1 MSFRITGLPID
12 LFRPLFGLS
21 DEALAAHGVLRH
33 RVETKPGAPCRVT
46 LTDAEPGESVLLL
59 NHEHQSAS
67 TPYRASHAIFV
78 REAALETQVLGDEL
92 PEVFHGRTLS
102 IRAFDDAGMMVD
114 ADLCQGDAAR
124 PVIERLLGDAGTAY
138 LHAHYAGRGCY
149 AARID
154 R

>member
-1 MSFRITGLPID
+1 MSFHVTGLPLD

-21 DEALAAHGVLRH
+21 DEALAAHGVLRR

-46 LTDAEPGESVLLL
+46 LVDAEPGESVLLL

-67 TPYRASHAIFV
+67 TPYRASHAIYV
-78 REAALETQVLGDEL
+78 REAADETRVLSDAL
-92 PEVFHGRTLS
+92 PPVFHGRTLS
-102 IRAFDDAGMMVD
+102 IRAFDEAGMMVD

-124 PVIERLLGDAGTAY
+124 VVIERLLGDPGTAY

-154 R
+154 H